1 MPSKRTSASR
11 FGRHSTAASAHHP
24 ASSSFCP
31 TSTVI
36 KRRRGRPPK
45 PFDITDARAE
55 LQDHDMICAEKLT
68 LDVLQHLE
76 AAKGQQT
83 YTVLKYRSPLDRA
96 TRTGVMIEKYLQ
108 TSILIL
114 VYRAA
119 VCSDPNTLE
128 NLGKAP
134 MLEAKET
141 RLFVQR
147 KDQQQKPGKIE
158 TLDVDDYASLFGS
171 LPKLPSDANPT
182 RCKLIESR
190 LLTESQVKTAA
201 CIGADEALQAA
212 RLVLSHALPSP
223 SAQSSAARPL
233 YLIQVYQIAAE
244 TGAVMDRSRA
254 NSQVVRLE
262 IQCEGNPDL
271 DSQPASNRCMAS
283 QSVMPRAGGQSWTV
297 YLGLTPLTQQAARK
311 RKDRLQQ
318 RINKFELSGLHH
330 PSGDPSNFQTL
341 PLQTPPAYPHASPM
355 CIDCYS
361 MDGDRQVE
369 PLEACDAD
377 LLWSQTFGQRHS
389 QRFSPGCCHM
399 EGDCQP
405 SIAWDVSFAASDVD
419 PLSAAPSAQLRF
431 TSDSASEFDS
441 PPPTQ
446 HTQMFAESEEALTF
460 KESHECSSPSSILL
474 QHREASDTDSVSP
487 SCEEERSELDR
498 APSFTD
504 LG

>member
-1 MPSKRTSASR
+1 
-11 FGRHSTAASAHHP
+11 
-24 ASSSFCP
+24 
-31 TSTVI
+31 
-36 KRRRGRPPK
+36 
-45 PFDITDARAE
+45 
-55 LQDHDMICAEKLT
+55 
-68 LDVLQHLE
+68 
-76 AAKGQQT
+76 
-83 YTVLKYRSPLDRA
+83 
-96 TRTGVMIEKYLQ
+96 
-108 TSILIL
+108 LIL

-141 RLFVQR
+141 RLIVQR

-369 PLEACDAD
+369 PLRHAMQICCGRR
-377 LLWSQTFGQRHS
+377 LLASDIANASRPAAVIWRGIASRP
-389 QRFSPGCCHM
+389 SPG
-399 EGDCQP
+399 
-405 SIAWDVSFAASDVD
+405 
-419 PLSAAPSAQLRF
+419 
-431 TSDSASEFDS
+431 TSASQQVMWIPCRRRLPS
-441 PPPTQ
+441 V
-446 HTQMFAESEEALTF
+446 TF
-460 KESHECSSPSSILL
+460 HI
-474 QHREASDTDSVSP
+474 RFGV
-487 SCEEERSELDR
+487 
-498 APSFTD
+498 
-504 LG
+504 GI